1 MGQRI
6 TVVLP
11 IEAPDPAISAAELAP
26 GIAALQGV
34 TLGVVDNGL
43 WRSMAAIVAGVERA
57 ARANGAH
64 AIERTPFDHL
74 APDFAEQQAGL
85 WPFGQRV
92 AGAVAGLG
100 N

>member
-11 IEAPDPAISAAELAP
+11 IEAPDAAVSATELAP
-26 GIAALQGV
+26 GIADLRGTA
-34 TLGVVDNGL
+34 LGVVDNGL
-43 WRSMAAIVAGVERA
+43 WRSMAAIVAGLERA
-57 ARANGAH
+57 ARAGGVV
-64 AIERTPFDHL
+64 AIDRTPFDHL